1 VEARLAGERMR
12 LAAAAADLPRL
23 TAARLASAR
32 SAVDASAAALAVLS
46 PNATLE
52 RGYAIVRRAPDDA
65 IVRDPAEAGP
75 RTPLRIRVALGEIA
89 ATVDA
94 AADDDADDDAE
105 RHVR

>member
-23 TAARLASAR
+23 TAARLARAR
-32 SAVDASAAALAVLS
+32 SAVDASAAALAVLG

-52 RGYAIVRRAPDDA
+52 RGYAIVRREPDGA
-65 IVRDPAEAGP
+65 IVRDPVEAGP
-75 RTPLRIRVALGEIA
+75 GTPLRIRVALGEIG

-94 AADDDADDDAE
+94 ATLDGARE
-105 RHVR
+105 RP